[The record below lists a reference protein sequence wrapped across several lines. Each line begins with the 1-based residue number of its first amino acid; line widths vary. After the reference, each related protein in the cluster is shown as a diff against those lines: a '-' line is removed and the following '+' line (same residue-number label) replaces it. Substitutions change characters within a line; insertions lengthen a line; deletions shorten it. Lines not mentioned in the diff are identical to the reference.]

1 MALEQRLST
10 KLQQKLVMTPAL
22 QLAIK
27 LLQLNRLELEQTIQQ
42 EMVENPMLEARED
55 PAMSMEMDRSEP
67 DRKEADAEER
77 LIDNLDI
84 DSFFSNYFDYQPS
97 NPNMRE
103 DSEPP
108 PIEATLSASDTL
120 LDHLAWQL
128 EMSAAQDDRAHDLC
142 EAILGNLDPDGYLR
156 ASAEEIAEMGRW
168 EVLEVQRAIGRIQR
182 LDPPGVA
189 ASDLRE
195 CLWLQLEHVGLED
208 SLAGLIV
215 RDHMESLTHHRF
227 KEIGRA
233 TGEDMDAVASA
244 VGVIRELNPKPGQAY
259 STEDSHYIT
268 PDVYV
273 RKDDG
278 EWVVSINDDGL
289 PKLRVSR
296 LYRQMLQGGKELSD
310 EASEY
315 LQEKMRSAL
324 WLIKS
329 FGQRQQTIHK
339 VAESIVKH
347 QQGFL
352 DHGVTALRPMVLR
365 DVADDIEMHESTVS
379 RVVNGKYMH
388 TPQGIVELKYFF
400 HSGLGHASGS
410 DVSSITVKER
420 LKKLIESEDARKPLS
435 DSALAKKLKAGGL
448 QIARRTVAKYREE
461 LGIPSSK
468 ARRAIR

>member
-1 MALEQRLST
+1 MALEQKLT
-10 KLQQKLVMTPAL
+10 PKLQQKLVMTPAL

-55 PAMSMEMDRSEP
+55 PALSMEMDHSEP
-67 DRKEADAEER
+67 DPAEEPAEDQ

-103 DSEPP
+103 EGKAP
-108 PIEATLSASDTL
+108 PIEATLTASETL
-120 LDHLAWQL
+120 TDHLVWQL
-128 EMSAAQDDRAHDLC
+128 EMSDKDAQTEEIC
-142 EAILGNLDPDGYLR
+142 EAIFGNLEPDGYLG
-156 ASAEEIAEMGRW
+156 ASIEEIAEMGDW
-168 EVLEVQRAIGRIQR
+168 PALEVQRALGRVQR

-189 ASDLRE
+189 ATDLQE
-195 CLWLQLEHVGLED
+195 CLWLQLEHLEAAD
-208 SLAGLIV
+208 TLAARIV
-215 RDHMESLTHHRF
+215 RDHMDDLQNHRF
-227 KEIGRA
+227 KDISRA
-233 TGEDMDAVASA
+233 TGSSMDEVADAVE
-244 VGVIRELNPKPGQAY
+244 VIRELNPRPGQAY
-259 STEDSHYIT
+259 SSEEPRYIT
-268 PDVYV
+268 PDVHV

-278 EWVVSINDDGL
+278 EWVVALNDDGL

-296 LYRQMLQGGKELSD
+296 LYKKMLQGNKKLSD
-310 EASEY
+310 EAAEY

-329 FGQRQQTIHK
+329 FGQRQQTIRK
-339 VAESIVKH
+339 VSESIVAQ

-352 DHGVTALRPMVLR
+352 EHGVTALKPMVLR

-388 TPQGIVELKYFF
+388 TPQGIFELKYFF

-410 DVSSITVKER
+410 DVSSIAVKER
-420 LKKLIESEDARKPLS
+420 LEKLIESEDSRKPLS
-435 DSALAKKLKAGGL
+435 DAALARELKASGL
-448 QIARRTVAKYREE
+448 KIARRTVAKYREE
-461 LGIPSSK
+461 MGIPSSK
-468 ARRAIR
+468 ARKAIR

>member
-1 MALEQRLST
+1 MALEQKLSP

-55 PAMSMEMDRSEP
+55 PAMSMELDRTEP
-67 DRKEADAEER
+67 DRKDEDER

-84 DSFFSNYFDYQPS
+84 DSFFSNYFDYQPT

-103 DSEPP
+103 DSEAP
-108 PIEATLSASDTL
+108 PIEATLSSSQTL
-120 LDHLAWQL
+120 LDHLSWQL
-128 EMSAAQDDRAHDLC
+128 EMTAHEGSSHELC
-142 EAILGNLDPDGYLR
+142 EAVLGNVDPDGYLC
-156 ASAEEIAEMGRW
+156 ASPDEIAQMGGW
-168 EVLEVQRAIGRIQR
+168 EVLEVQRAIAAIQR

-189 ASDLRE
+189 AGDLRE
-195 CLWLQLEHVGLED
+195 CLWLQIEQLELED
-208 SLAGLIV
+208 TLAAIIV
-215 RDHMESLTHHRF
+215 RDHMEALTRHRF
-227 KEIGRA
+227 KEIARA
-233 TGEDMDAVASA
+233 CGVDMDAVAEA
-244 VGVIRELNPKPGQAY
+244 VETIRELNPKPGQTY
-259 STEDSHYIT
+259 NSEEPHYIT
-268 PDVYV
+268 PDVFV
-273 RKDDG
+273 RRDDD
-278 EWVVSINDDGL
+278 EWVVSLNDDGL

-296 LYRQMLQGGKELSD
+296 LYRKMLQGGKELSD
-310 EASEY
+310 EAAEY

-329 FGQRQQTIHK
+329 FGQRQQTIRK
-339 VAESIVKH
+339 VSESIVKH

-352 DHGVTALRPMVLR
+352 EHGVTALRPMVLR

-388 TPQGIVELKYFF
+388 TPQGIFELKYFF

-435 DSALAKKLKAGGL
+435 DAALARKLKASGL

-461 LGIPSSK
+461 LAIPSSK
-468 ARRAIR
+468 ARKAIR

>member
-1 MALEQRLST
+1 MALEQRLSA

-42 EMVENPMLEARED
+42 EMVENPVLEAGED
-55 PAMSMEMDRSEP
+55 PAMNMEMDHSEP
-67 DRKEADAEER
+67 DTPAEEPEER
-77 LIDNLDI
+77 LIDNLDV
-84 DSFFSNYFDYQPS
+84 DTFLNNYFDTQPS
-97 NPNMRE
+97 TPNM
-103 DSEPP
+103 SEESEAP
-108 PIEATLSASDTL
+108 PIEATLSSSPSL
-120 LDHLAWQL
+120 VDHLGWQL
-128 EMSAAQDDRAHDLC
+128 EMGGHDQNVHELC
-142 EAILGNLDPDGYLR
+142 EAILGNLDPAGYLC
-156 ASAEEIAEMGRW
+156 ASPEEIADMGGW
-168 EVLEVQRAIGRIQR
+168 EILEVQRGVAAVQS

-189 ASDLRE
+189 AADLRE
-195 CLWLQLEHVGLED
+195 CLWLQLERLELED
-208 SLAGLIV
+208 TLAGTIV
-215 RDHMESLTHHRF
+215 RDHMDSLTSHRF

-233 TGEDMDAVASA
+233 CGASMDDVAEAVRL
-244 VGVIRELNPKPGQAY
+244 IRELNPKPGQ
-259 STEDSHYIT
+259 SFVDENPHYIT

-278 EWVVSINDDGL
+278 EWVVSLNDDGL

-296 LYRQMLQGGKELSD
+296 LYRRMLQGNQELGK

-329 FGQRQQTIHK
+329 FGQRQQTIRK
-339 VAESIVKH
+339 VSESIVKH

-388 TPQGIVELKYFF
+388 TPQGVFELKYFF

-420 LKKLIESEDARKPLS
+420 LKKLVESEDSRKPLS
-435 DSALAKKLKAGGL
+435 DAALAKKLKAGGL

-468 ARRAIR
+468 ARKAIR